1 MWGQAVASWPIVLPA
16 VVVVVSLMLVEH
28 SGANISEAIL
38 LLFVLELVMV
48 WGLGGDISR
57 AQVWSINWSPCVK
70 LSR

>member
-1 MWGQAVASWPIVLPA
+1 MWGLAGASWPIVLPA
-16 VVVVVSLMLVEH
+16 VMVVVFLMLVEH

-48 WGLGGDISR
+48 RGSGVGISR
-57 AQVWSINWSPCVK
+57 SQVWSINWSPCVK

>member
-1 MWGQAVASWPIVLPA
+1 M
-16 VVVVVSLMLVEH
+16 VVVFLMLVEH

-48 WGLGGDISR
+48 RGSGVGISR
-57 AQVWSINWSPCVK
+57 SQVWSINWSPCVK